1 MIKGELE
8 VKSTTKTAKKSTA
21 KKAKVFSDA
30 EMEAM
35 QDAKKERKGGADGLA
50 DLMAKVKEMKGADR
64 EIAEKLHAIVTANAP
79 ALSPRTWYG
88 MPAYAGPDGKAVI
101 FYTPGAKFKERYAT
115 LGFNTGAK
123 LDDGTF
129 WPTSWA
135 VTKIDASVEKQIIA
149 LVKKAVG

>member
-1 MIKGELE
+1 M
-8 VKSTTKTAKKSTA
+8 KSTTKTANKSAA

-35 QDAKKERKGGADGLA
+35 QDAKSERKKGAADGEA
-50 DLMAKVKEMKGADR
+50 DLMAKIKEMKGIDR
-64 EIAEKLHAIVTANAP
+64 EIAEKLHAIVKANAP
-79 ALSPRTWYG
+79 SLAPRTWYG

-101 FYTPGAKFKERYAT
+101 FFTPGAKFKERYAT

-123 LDDGTF
+123 LDDGNF

-135 VTKIDASVEKQIIA
+135 VTKIDGAVEKQIIA

>member
-1 MIKGELE
+1 M
-8 VKSTTKTAKKSTA
+8 KSTTKTAKKSPA

-30 EMEAM
+30 ELEAM
-35 QDAKKERKGGADGLA
+35 QDAKSERKKGDADGEA
-50 DLMAKVKEMKGADR
+50 DLMAKVKELKGLDR
-64 EIAEKLHAIVTANAP
+64 EIAEKLHAIVKAHAP
-79 ALSPRTWYG
+79 GLSPKTWYG

-115 LGFNTGAK
+115 LGFNQGAK

-135 VTKIDASVEKQIIA
+135 VTKIDAAVEKQIIA
-149 LVKKAVG
+149 LVKKAAG